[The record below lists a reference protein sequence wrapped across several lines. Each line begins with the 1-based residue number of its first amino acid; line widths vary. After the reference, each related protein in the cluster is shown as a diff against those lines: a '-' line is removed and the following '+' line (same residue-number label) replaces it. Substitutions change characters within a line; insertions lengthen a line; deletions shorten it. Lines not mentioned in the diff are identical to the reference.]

1 MSITLI
7 DSEDSAR
14 VKKQK
19 LKEIAEAGERLKAT
33 REAIK
38 RELGETR

>member
-7 DSEDSAR
+7 DSEDSAQVR
-14 VKKQK
+14 KRK

-33 REAIK
+33 RKAIEK
-38 RELGETR
+38 VIGES